1 MRKIFMSLL
10 LVALVMAMGA
20 TAYAVDYEG
29 PEDLYV
35 SYDGEDIESN
45 LDTEDLFDQIQP
57 GDSATVEIEIRN
69 DAEGSTDWWMHN
81 GVVENFEKEENEAT
95 GGAYTYTLTY
105 TDKSGEENVIYSSEN
120 VGGDEGQADGDI
132 GLKEAT
138 GALEDYFFLE
148 TLEEGDTAKVK
159 LYVALDGE
167 TQGNAYQETLAQ
179 IEFMFGVEPEE
190 EPEPVIIHV
199 KTGDTTTLMPYIAL
213 LGGGLILL
221 IGVLVFGR
229 KKAEEK

>member
-10 LVALVMAMGA
+10 LIALVMAMGSM
-20 TAYAVDYEG
+20 AYAVDYPSPEG
-29 PEDLYV
+29 LYV
-35 SYDGEDIESN
+35 SYDGEEIESN
-45 LDTEDLFDQIQP
+45 LDTEDVFDMIQP

-69 DAEGSTDWWMHN
+69 DAEGNTDWWMN
-81 GVVENFEKEENEAT
+81 NSVLETFEDAEKEAA
-95 GGAYTYTLTY
+95 GGAYTYILTY
-105 TDKSGEENVIYSSEN
+105 TDKNGEDQVIYSSDS
-120 VGGDEGQADGDI
+120 VGGDEGQDEAE

-138 GALEDYFFLE
+138 GSLEDFFFLE

-179 IEFMFGVEPEE
+179 IEFVFGVEPEE
-190 EPEPVIIHV
+190 EGEPRIIHV
-199 KTGDTTTLMPYIAL
+199 KTGDTTTLIPYVAV
-213 LGGGLILL
+213 GAAGLVLL
-221 IGVLVFGR
+221 IGVLVLGR

>member
-1 MRKIFMSLL
+1 MRKIFISLL
-10 LVALVMAMGA
+10 LIALVMAMGA
-20 TAYAVDYEG
+20 TAFAEDYEG

-35 SYDGEDIESN
+35 SYDGEEITSN
-45 LDTEDLFDQIQP
+45 LDTEDVFDLIQP

-69 DAEGSTDWWMHN
+69 DAEGNTDWWMN
-81 GVVENFEKEENEAT
+81 NSVVQTFEDADEAA

-105 TDKSGEENVIYSSEN
+105 TDKNGEDQVIYSSES
-120 VGGDEGQADGDI
+120 VGGDEGQEDKE

-138 GALEDYFFLE
+138 GALEDFFFLE

-167 TQGNAYQETLAQ
+167 TQGNAYQETLAE
-179 IEFMFGVEPEE
+179 IEFAFGVEPEE
-190 EPEPVIIHV
+190 EGEPRIIHV
-199 KTGDTTTLMPYIAL
+199 KTGDTTTLIPYVAIGGVGL
-213 LGGGLILL
+213 LLL
-221 IGVLVFGR
+221 IAVLLTGR

>member
-10 LVALVMAMGA
+10 LVALVMAMGSA
-20 TAYAVDYEG
+20 AYAVDYEG

-35 SYDGEDIESN
+35 SYDGEEITSN
-45 LDTEDLFDQIQP
+45 LDTEDVFDLIQP

-69 DAEGSTDWWMHN
+69 DAEGNTDWWMN
-81 GVVENFEKEENEAT
+81 NSVLETFEDAAEAT

-105 TDKSGEENVIYSSEN
+105 TDKSGEDQVIYSSES
-120 VGGDEGQADGDI
+120 VGGDEGQGDKE

-138 GALEDYFFLE
+138 GALEDFFYLE

-179 IEFMFGVEPEE
+179 IEFVFGVEPEE
-190 EPEPVIIHV
+190 EGEPRIIHV
-199 KTGDTTTLMPYIAL
+199 KTGDTTTLIPYVAIGGVGL
-213 LGGGLILL
+213 LLL
-221 IGVLVFGR
+221 IAVLLTGR
-229 KKAEEK
+229 RKAEEK